1 MSYGTVRPGLFI
13 RRPLHTLICCR
24 LCWAFVWT
32 PHSKHRGCRK
42 EGRKEERKPR
52 PHPEASP
59 SPKKQAMSIHKFP
72 TSGEELGYQRAESFA
87 SHISIGNSAPD
98 GACMTLAGE
107 QTSLHEVISS
117 SKPTIL
123 NFGSCT

>member
-1 MSYGTVRPGLFI
+1 
-13 RRPLHTLICCR
+13 
-24 LCWAFVWT
+24 
-32 PHSKHRGCRK
+32 
-42 EGRKEERKPR
+42 
-52 PHPEASP
+52 
-59 SPKKQAMSIHKFP
+59 MSIHKFP